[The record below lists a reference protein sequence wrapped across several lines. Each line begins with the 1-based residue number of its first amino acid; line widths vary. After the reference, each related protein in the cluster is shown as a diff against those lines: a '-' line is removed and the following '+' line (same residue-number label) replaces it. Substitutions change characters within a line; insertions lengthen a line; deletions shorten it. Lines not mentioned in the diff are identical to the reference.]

1 MTFIKSFQSAHEVST
16 PLLAIRTFDNR
27 STIDAIKNHV
37 KTSDGAD
44 GVIALVQW
52 DCIKGISGI
61 NQFGLERTKKAI
73 KESNSNIELTLSL
86 RETLRVLNHIGED
99 VIVFISNAHL
109 FWNEPEVIQGIW
121 NLRDPFK
128 ADGSMLVLLVSSGSI
143 LPSELSHDFLILDEP
158 LPTEDKISQII
169 TGTFENAGLEHPSEE
184 VTASATKALIG
195 LPAFPAEQAVAMCL
209 DIESQTLDI
218 NGLWTRKKQAINQT
232 RGLAVLE
239 TNASLED
246 LGGLQQI
253 KNYLT
258 RVMDGKDSPNVIL
271 FWDEI
276 EKDFAGMGTDTSG
289 TKTSLAGSVL
299 TWSQDTGVRG
309 LIGVGLPG
317 VGKSEIAKAIGT
329 KFGKPVISVKLS
341 DMESGIVGSSN
352 ENWRNAQAVLDSIS
366 NKKIFVIATCNKITS
381 LPPELKRRF
390 SDAIFFFD
398 APTDEERKS
407 IWKVYLSKY
416 QIEEDLPDDS
426 GWTGA
431 EIKKCVLTA
440 YRLNIS
446 LKEAAEYVI
455 PVTVS
460 DSVTI
465 EDLRRSSSDKYLSAS
480 YPGRYTYE
488 PEQVDDKPEDR
499 PNGRKMRNK

>member
-16 PLLAIRTFDNR
+16 PLLAVRTFDNR
-27 STIDAIKNHV
+27 STIDSIKSHV
-37 KTSDGAD
+37 KASNDDENA
-44 GVIALVQW
+44 IALVQW
-52 DCIKGISGI
+52 DCVKGVSGI
-61 NQFGLERTKKAI
+61 NQSGFDRTKKAI
-73 KESNSNIELTLSL
+73 KDSNSNIELTLSL
-86 RETLRVLNHIGED
+86 RETLRVLNYIGED

-128 ADGSMLVLLVSSGSI
+128 SDGSMLVLLVSSGSI
-143 LPSELSHDFLILDEP
+143 LPSELSHDFLTLDEP
-158 LPTEDKISQII
+158 LPTEDKITKII
-169 TGTFENAGLEHPSEE
+169 TDTFENAGLEHPSGTVIED
-184 VTASATKALIG
+184 ATKALIG

-218 NGLWTRKKQAINQT
+218 NGLWSRKKQAINQT

-239 TNASLED
+239 TTTSLED

-258 RVMDGKDSPNVIL
+258 RVMEGKDSPSVIL

-309 LIGVGLPG
+309 VIGVGVPG

-352 ENWRNAQAVLDSIS
+352 ENWRNAQAVIDSIS
-366 NKKIFVIATCNKITS
+366 NKKVFVIATCNKITS

-398 APTDEERKS
+398 APTEEERKS
-407 IWKVYLSKY
+407 IWKVYLTKY
-416 QIEEDLPDDS
+416 QINSELPDDT

-446 LKEAAEYVI
+446 LKEAAEYII

-460 DSVTI
+460 DYAAI

-480 YPGRYTYE
+480 HPGRYSYDNE
-488 PEQVDDKPEDR
+488 QPEEKPDDR
-499 PNGRKMRNK
+499 PSGRKMRNK